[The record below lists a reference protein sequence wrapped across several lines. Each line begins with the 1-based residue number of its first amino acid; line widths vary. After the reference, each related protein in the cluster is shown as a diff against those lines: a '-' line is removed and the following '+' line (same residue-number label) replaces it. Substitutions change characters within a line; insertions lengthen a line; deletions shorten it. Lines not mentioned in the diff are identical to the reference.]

1 MNGEMLIMII
11 CSQFMWKTSKAA
23 DVKPLLF
30 SRKADLWFSTI
41 PTLLKWR
48 QSRSI
53 GAGIWLPHLKAQA
66 SQERYRN
73 NPKASSH
80 SLVGQIE
87 IDYSPCGLISAAIPF
102 YPKKEE
108 VGVDIP
114 GAGGCCR
121 RWRSPRTQSGGLV
134 SPRRRSG
141 WTSPSPRRRR
151 ASPRS
156 RRGCLLC
163 PSCYWRDSGP
173 IKVQLPKW
181 WKDDNGSTTQF
192 AKDGDNATSN
202 STWILIQPQS
212 PDSKNCRFRRHQFLQ
227 HWQLL
232 QLRNILINPY
242 CLSAAYVFVPPP
254 VPWGKRPK
262 GTNYPSVRQCQNE

>member
-1 MNGEMLIMII
+1 MII

-23 DVKPLLF
+23 DVKPLF
-30 SRKADLWFSTI
+30 FRKADLWFSTI

-80 SLVGQIE
+80 SLEGQIKF
-87 IDYSPCGLISAAIPF
+87 DYPPCGLISAAIPF

-108 VGVDIP
+108 MGVGVP

-141 WTSPSPRRRR
+141 WTSPSPRRRWT
-151 ASPRS
+151 SPRS

-163 PSCYWRDSGP
+163 PSCYWRDPGP

-181 WKDDNGSTTQF
+181 WKRRQWFDDTICKRRWQCNFQF
-192 AKDGDNATSN
+192 NLDSHSATVPRLKD
-202 STWILIQPQS
+202 
-212 PDSKNCRFRRHQFLQ
+212 CRFRRHQFLE
-227 HWQLL
+227 H
-232 QLRNILINPY
+232 
-242 CLSAAYVFVPPP
+242 
-254 VPWGKRPK
+254 
-262 GTNYPSVRQCQNE
+262 

>member
-1 MNGEMLIMII
+1 MLIMII

-30 SRKADLWFSTI
+30 S
-41 PTLLKWR
+41 
-48 QSRSI
+48 QSRSLI
-53 GAGIWLPHLKAQA
+53 LNHSNSFEVTPVTLNWSWNLASSFESTAVQA
-66 SQERYRN
+66 PQERYRN

-108 VGVDIP
+108 MGVGVP
-114 GAGGCCR
+114 GAGGGCR

-163 PSCYWRDSGP
+163 PSCYWRDPGP

-212 PDSKNCRFRRHQFLQ
+212 PDSKIAGLDVWPISRALAAFAARLIFC
-227 HWQLL
+227 QLVNREHSDQPL
-232 QLRNILINPY
+232 LSLCSLGLCTSSSTLR
-242 CLSAAYVFVPPP
+242 
-254 VPWGKRPK
+254 
-262 GTNYPSVRQCQNE
+262 